1 MKMLRD
7 RRRPRRPLAL
17 VLHTL
22 LTLTGAAAC
31 GDGGRAAADG
41 DGRGTIIIGVAADAD
56 FLLPAVVGQLVGKQ
70 VFDQIYDPLAVA
82 PASLRTVGDAGFE
95 PRLATSW
102 TWAPD
107 SLSIAFALDPRAR
120 WHDGIPVRSTDVRFS
135 VSLIKDPVVL
145 SNLAGGLSN
154 VDSVSTPDSLTAVV
168 WFARRTPEQFFML
181 VNNLAVMPEHLLG
194 AVPGETLRESEA
206 ARHPV
211 GSGRFRFRRWVRGAR
226 IELVADTANY
236 RGRPGVDRV
245 VWSISP
251 DPTSLWARLVAGE
264 VDLVE
269 VLMGEPLQKVIAST
283 TARPV
288 PYNSLDYGYVTFN
301 LHAPGDPRRAHPIL
315 GDPGV
320 RRALAMAT
328 DRAAIVRNVFDTLAF
343 VGSGPFV
350 RAQWTAD
357 TSVASVGFNREGA
370 RALLDSLGWRDTK
383 GDGIREKGGRPL
395 ALSLVYPSS
404 SNARRRS
411 APLLQ
416 AQWKE
421 VGVDLRLEDMEVN
434 TVSAQRSGGKF
445 DVAFDG
451 SHADPSPAE
460 IRQNWGSKG
469 HEGSG
474 TANFGGYANPKVDA
488 LFDSA
493 LTTFDTERSRL
504 LYRRA
509 YEQINAD
516 VPAIFIYEPRL
527 VAGLSRRINAGTWR
541 NDGWW
546 TTLADWTIAPGERIP
561 RDRIPLSA
569 DLLPDSSRGDSVGAS
584 K

>member
-1 MKMLRD
+1 MNMLRD
-7 RRRPRRPLAL
+7 RLLPWRPLAR
-17 VLHTL
+17 VLQAL
-22 LTLTGAAAC
+22 LALTGVAAC
-31 GDGGRAAADG
+31 GDGGRAAADRN
-41 DGRGTIIIGVAADAD
+41 GRGTIIIGVAADAD

-102 TWAPD
+102 TWSPD

-145 SNLAGGLSN
+145 SSLAGGLSN

-168 WFARRTPEQFFML
+168 WFARRTPEQFFVL
-181 VNNLAVMPEHLLG
+181 VNSLAVMPEHLLS
-194 AVPGETLRESEA
+194 AVPRDALRESEA
-206 ARHPV
+206 SRHPV

-236 RGRPGVDRV
+236 RGRPGVDHV
-245 VWSISP
+245 VWSVSP

-269 VLMGEPLQKVIAST
+269 VLMGESLQNVIAST
-283 TARPV
+283 TARVV
-288 PYNSLDYGYVTFN
+288 PYNSLDYAYLTFN
-301 LHAPGDPRRAHPIL
+301 LSAPGNPRRAHPIL
-315 GDPGV
+315 GDQGV

-328 DRAAIVRNVFDTLAF
+328 DRATIVRNVFDTLAF

-357 TSVASVGFNREGA
+357 TSVATVGFDREGA
-370 RALLDSLGWRDTK
+370 QALLDSLGWRDTN

-395 ALSLVYPSS
+395 ALSLLYPSS

-416 AQWKE
+416 AQWKA

-434 TVSAQRSGGKF
+434 TYTAQRSGGKF

-469 HEGSG
+469 HEGAG

-516 VPAIFIYEPRL
+516 VPAIFLYEPRL

-546 TTLADWTIAPGERIP
+546 TTLADWTIAPADRIP

-569 DLLPDSSRGDSVGAS
+569 DLGPDSSRGDSVGAS